1 MIWTLFCLKIK
12 EIDLIINLA
21 SIFAKQGPPYLA
33 KQTNTYGHTKTSE
46 RRVPSLTI
54 LFFSHFVQCYLF
66 FAWVFFIPTSP
77 TPSRSLTSL
86 GLSSVIFNLSFLDE
100 NSCQPSSDSAA
111 IVVPLL
117 PPPSDFTFFVV
128 CHGRR

>member
-54 LFFSHFVQCYLF
+54 LFFLILC
-66 FAWVFFIPTSP
+66 
-77 TPSRSLTSL
+77 
-86 GLSSVIFNLSFLDE
+86 SVIYFLLGYFLS
-100 NSCQPSSDSAA
+100 
-111 IVVPLL
+111 PLL
-117 PPPSDFTFFVV
+117 PPPPARLHPLGFLRLFSI
-128 CHGRR
+128 